1 MGRVWQARDE
11 YLDRN
16 VAIKEVTTPGTRGES
31 DPAVRRTLREARAAA
46 KLQHPGIITVHDV
59 VTDDGR
65 PWIVMELIKGRS
77 LADTLSDSGPL
88 PIHRAAEIGIKV
100 IEALDAAHQQGV
112 LHRDVKPGN
121 IMLDGDRVVLTDF
134 GIAVIDGATALTG
147 TGQLVGS
154 PEYIAPE
161 RIDGREATHAADLWA
176 VGITLY
182 HMVVGHTPFRRPDT
196 SATLAAV
203 VSREPDPHLGVGSL
217 WPVIQGLLRKKPAER
232 LTAPAAVALLR
243 GVLATPAS
251 QQPVALPV
259 IPGAPTQ
266 IQYVGSQHTVEHP
279 TAVNTR
285 PAMPPPP
292 PFRYEMAPVKPGDI
306 TLEVG
311 QQPQR
316 RPMIGISVA
325 VAAFLALVITIV
337 VVVTTNHGTSA
348 LAPLPTFTGYSEPL
362 GFTIQVPKDYIRQA
376 TAVSGVSD
384 VVWQAA
390 QRDTRIGTLQVQ
402 VQRDDSQAGTRPIDY
417 LSATDR
423 NDSADP
429 NNIGYQRISLTGQG
443 NGPAELEFTH
453 GSVTSGDQYRVRSR
467 AVADGNRFYVL
478 TFTLFA
484 QDTQTLQAQW
494 QSTEPVMTKI
504 RDNFKITP

>member
-16 VAIKEVTTPGTRGES
+16 VAIKEVTTPGARGES

-77 LADTLSDSGPL
+77 LADTLSGGGPL
-88 PIHRAAEIGIKV
+88 PIHRAADIGIKV

-203 VSREPDPHLGVGSL
+203 VSREPDAHLGVGSL
-217 WPVIQGLLRKKPAER
+217 WPVIQGLLRKRPAER
-232 LTAPAAVALLR
+232 LTAPAALALLR

-259 IPGAPTQ
+259 LPGAPTQ
-266 IQYVGSQHTVEHP
+266 IQYVGSQDTVEHP
-279 TAVNTR
+279 TAFNTR

-292 PFRYEMAPVKPGDI
+292 PFRRDMPVGPGDV
-306 TLEVG
+306 TLDAVP
-311 QQPQR
+311 QPPPR
-316 RPMIGISVA
+316 GPIIAISVA

-337 VVVTTNHGTSA
+337 VVTTTNHGTAASP
-348 LAPLPTFTGYSEPL
+348 PLPTFRSYSESL
-362 GFTIQVPKDYIRQA
+362 GFTIQVPKDYLRQA
-376 TAVSGVSD
+376 TTGSGVSD
-384 VVWQAA
+384 VTWQAA
-390 QRDTRIGTLQVQ
+390 QRDSRIGTLLVQ
-402 VQRDDSQAGTRPIDY
+402 VQRDDSRAGTRPIDY
-417 LSATDR
+417 LSTTDR
-423 NDSADP
+423 TESADP
-429 NNIGYQRISLTGQG
+429 NIGYQRVSLTGQG

-453 GSVTSGDQYRVRSR
+453 GSVTSGGQYRVRSR

-478 TFTLFA
+478 TFSLFA
-484 QDTQTLQAQW
+484 QDTQTLQTQW
-494 QSTEPVMTKI
+494 QSAQPVMTKI